1 MKELIE
7 CLKEKTPFTLDPSLT
22 TIYLPIKE
30 GPWMPLIDVL
40 NNNDTLT
47 CLSLSDLELGTYTAI
62 YEALRV
68 NQTLRK
74 LSFFLRSIDFAK
86 FALTDRGCSKNKCDR
101 VTGN

>member
-47 CLSLSDLELGTYTAI
+47 YIRCQTHRFRQVCFQRLEGAQRTIAT
-62 YEALRV
+62 E
-68 NQTLRK
+68 
-74 LSFFLRSIDFAK
+74 
-86 FALTDRGCSKNKCDR
+86 
-101 VTGN
+101 